1 MQLVDRALSALE
13 VLSRNMDGLSVTE
26 LAEQLNIPASSTHR
40 ILTSLK
46 GNHLVVQD
54 AQTKKYRLGYKI
66 CGIAAGVVKGSA
78 LTQAAQT
85 SMQKLAEKI
94 DRNVVLCIMEHGV
107 AMNIACSERGDSN
120 MYMMK
125 IGHVI
130 PFYSTSA
137 GRVFMAYM
145 DRKQA
150 LEILEKETRTKTT
163 PNTKT
168 GLQELNAELD
178 RIRAQGYSVIDE
190 ELQLGIQGV
199 ACPIFD
205 INGEPAAAL
214 AFTSL
219 KDGNEEEMQ
228 ERIRLL
234 KACAEEISEAIR

>member
-46 GNHLVVQD
+46 GNHFVVQD

-78 LTQAAQT
+78 LTQTAQT

-234 KACAEEISEAIR
+234 KAYAEEISEASR